1 LLDLGIIPKKI
12 SSLTKALSLLAIE
25 TIKQIHYVDFK
36 GQVVAYLMDEYQDF
50 YGSEKSWEDI
60 QSEVISSLGGI

>member
-1 LLDLGIIPKKI
+1 
-12 SSLTKALSLLAIE
+12 LSLLAIE